1 MAEIK
6 EKAARRNSLKP
17 IAPPPPPP
25 PNAAPKAM
33 NPQDALMAEIKKK
46 AADRNALKPTARS
59 PAKPELKREK
69 SFATVLR
76 EKMQARLKSM
86 NKDSSDEDDDDEWKD

>member
-1 MAEIK
+1 
-6 EKAARRNSLKP
+6 
-17 IAPPPPPP
+17 
-25 PNAAPKAM
+25 M

-46 AADRNALKPTARS
+46 AADRNALKPPARS

-86 NKDSSDEDDDDEWKD
+86 NADEDEDDGDEWKD

>member
-1 MAEIK
+1 MNPQDALMAEIK

-17 IAPPPPPP
+17 I
-25 PNAAPKAM
+25 
-33 NPQDALMAEIKKK
+33 
-46 AADRNALKPTARS
+46 ARS

-86 NKDSSDEDDDDEWKD
+86 NKESDDDEDDDDEWKD